1 LPGSPT
7 TTEMI
12 TFLEFL
18 HFPNTPWLMIGLAG
32 LAGLII
38 SFIVVRIIRLREL
51 RKRWKALDTLSENL
65 TGVLHFFVPIVFIT
79 VVTKYFTTTNGTFL
93 WTYGISKALMIA
105 ITTWLLVR
113 IVMIIEMILIN
124 ELDFQ
129 NPDNHQARRLFT
141 KIKFIKRIIVI
152 MITLMGV
159 SILLLSFESVRQ
171 YGVGILTSAG
181 IASVIIGFAAQK
193 SLGNLL
199 AGIQI
204 AFTQPIKIDDVVI
217 VEGEWGRIEE
227 INLTYVVVNIWDLR
241 RLVLPITYF
250 VEKPFQNWTRN
261 ESNLIG
267 SAFFR
272 LNYRAPVSELRK
284 KLEEILQNTPLW
296 DGNSW
301 ALQVTDTEGQY
312 MVVRA
317 IMSARSSSQAFDLR
331 CLVREELIAFIRE
344 HYPEALP
351 GFRVEYEQAPPSHSS
366 PDEAGM

>member
-1 LPGSPT
+1 
-7 TTEMI
+7 MI
-12 TFLEFL
+12 SITEFL
-18 HFPNTPWLMIGLAG
+18 DYKNTPWLLIAVSGLSGLALSTLLVWG
-32 LAGLII
+32 IRITARRKSWKLIK
-38 SFIVVRIIRLREL
+38 S
-51 RKRWKALDTLSENL
+51 LSKNL
-65 TGVLHFFVPIVFIT
+65 TSVLHFFVPLVLIT
-79 VVTKYFTTTNGTFL
+79 ATSRAYSVADDRYVWAHGL
-93 WTYGISKALMIA
+93 SKILLVAV
-105 ITTWLLVR
+105 TTWLLVR
-113 IVMIIEMILIN
+113 IVIIVEKVLIDD
-124 ELDFQ
+124 LDFTSQ
-129 NPDNHQARRLFT
+129 DNSQARRIFT
-141 KIKFIKRIIVI
+141 KIKFIKRIVVI
-152 MITLMGV
+152 LIILIGMSM
-159 SILLLSFESVRQ
+159 LLLSFDSVRQ

-241 RLVLPITYF
+241 RMVLPITYF

-267 SAFFR
+267 SAYFH
-272 LNYRAPVSELRK
+272 LNYQTPVPKLRE
-284 KLEEILQNTPLW
+284 KLGHILEATPLW

-301 ALQVTDTEGQY
+301 ALQVTDTQAQF

-344 HYPEALP
+344 EYPESLP
-351 GFRVEYEQAPPSHSS
+351 SFKIEGEHQ
-366 PDEAGM
+366 

>member
-1 LPGSPT
+1 MT
-7 TTEMI
+7 DY
-12 TFLEFL
+12 FEFL
-18 HFPNTPWLMIGLAG
+18 DYKNAPWLIILASSILGLG
-32 LAGLII
+32 MSFVMVRLIHLTAKKKEWK
-38 SFIVVRIIRLREL
+38 VV
-51 RKRWKALDTLSENL
+51 KALSRNL
-65 TGVLHFFVPIVFIT
+65 TNVLYFFVPAL
-79 VVTKYFTTTNGTFL
+79 FTTIATKTYSLSNSDFT
-93 WTYGISKALMIA
+93 WTHGISKSILIA
-105 ITTWLLVR
+105 VTTWLLVR
-113 IVMIIEMILIN
+113 IVIIVEKLLIE
-124 ELDFQ
+124 ELDFAE
-129 NPDNHQARRLFT
+129 PDNNNARRLFT
-141 KIKFIKRIIVI
+141 KIKFVKRIVVI
-152 MITLMGV
+152 LIILLGV
-159 SILLLSFESVRQ
+159 SILSLSFDSVRQ

-267 SAFFR
+267 TAFFY
-272 LNYRAPVSELRK
+272 LNYMTPVPKLRE
-284 KLEEILQNTPLW
+284 KLEDILKNTRLW

-301 ALQVTDTEGQY
+301 ALQVTDTQNQF

-331 CLVREELIAFIRE
+331 CLVREEMIEFIRE
-344 HYPEALP
+344 NYPESLP
-351 GFRVEYEQAPPSHSS
+351 TFKIEGY
-366 PDEAGM
+366 DEGGSERNK